1 MGTGENAEW
10 EEQCH
15 HFQLV
20 SAFLLQYVEGIT
32 PFVFNHLFFLVIFFL
47 YLPVVAV
54 WVISLFFLVVFKI
67 FSLSL
72 MFCKFVIYCLVY
84 LIVFI
89 SLRYLCMFEMGCL
102 LSDSFWVET
111 ILSLICCFL
120 LQASSTIFP
129 HTPPIVVLL
138 QLTPHN
144 SLRSSPRTKSF
155 HDAHTLLVCGD
166 AEHVSNMFKE
176 AVHSFPH
183 SWPWVWISVL
193 SSPQEVSSNHCLFP
207 SHTSWVEQWNS
218 SPSPWLQAVK
228 SARFLSYCLTW
239 TPLILLYSLVVQL
252 LGSVGLWLNS
262 THQFAFLFHCL
273 QINIYLFLKI
283 DICFGFIFASFTW
296 TIMYLEQSVPAC
308 EHTETPQPD
317 IFLYMFL
324 CGSASPF

>member
-1 MGTGENAEW
+1 MLKLLTLYFILYLLRQTVKLHGIGHGYWENAEW

-20 SAFLLQYVEGIT
+20 SAFLLQYMEGIT

-47 YLPVVAV
+47 YLPVIAV

-129 HTPPIVVLL
+129 HTPPMWCFYNLPHTTPWGL
-138 QLTPHN
+138 HPEPSLFMMLTH
-144 SLRSSPRTKSF
+144 F
-155 HDAHTLLVCGD
+155 WYVETLSTCPTCSKRQCTVFLIPGL
-166 AEHVSNMFKE
+166 ESE
-176 AVHSFPH
+176 S
-183 SWPWVWISVL
+183 L
-193 SSPQEVSSNHCLFP
+193 SSHRPRRWAATIVFSPAILRE
-207 SHTSWVEQWNS
+207 WNRGI
-218 SPSPWLQAVK
+218 PAQVP
-228 SARFLSYCLTW
+228 
-239 TPLILLYSLVVQL
+239 
-252 LGSVGLWLNS
+252 
-262 THQFAFLFHCL
+262 
-273 QINIYLFLKI
+273 
-283 DICFGFIFASFTW
+283 GFR
-296 TIMYLEQSVPAC
+296 Q
-308 EHTETPQPD
+308 
-317 IFLYMFL
+317 
-324 CGSASPF
+324 